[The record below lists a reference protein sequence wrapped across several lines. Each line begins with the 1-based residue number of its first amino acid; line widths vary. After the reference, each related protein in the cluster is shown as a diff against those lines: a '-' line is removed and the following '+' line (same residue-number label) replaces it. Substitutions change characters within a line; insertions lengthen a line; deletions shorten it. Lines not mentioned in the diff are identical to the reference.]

1 MSNLFQDVIN
11 DVKQVENEL
20 MGPSFSY
27 YSQIKAPQLI
37 NMSNA
42 GTRTAIDN
50 NITGLGYYIDVLI
63 SGTSEATWLQQ
74 PLGNKYFMQ
83 TGGTCSDPSGNEVAR
98 SIYMNNVPTGQTF
111 IDIGNTGLG
120 SVGGGANGLI
130 PGAIDDLSALNP
142 FTIMQSFL
150 TPNPAPCQAV
160 TLETID
166 PYGTL
171 STETAYLTNIDIQN
185 MSACDF
191 ILGAPAVD
199 SPGVATNPVTGATC
213 IENFA
218 QRKNKPKKS
227 SKSLPKDLVGQI
239 YFTGLA
245 CVGIYIF
252 YKIMEKS

>member
-1 MSNLFQDVIN
+1 MSNLFQAVID

-27 YSQIKAPQLI
+27 YSQIKAPELI

-83 TGGTCSDPSGNEVAR
+83 TGGTCSDPAGNEVTR
-98 SIYMNNVPTGQTF
+98 SIYMNNVPTGDIF

-130 PGAIDDLSALNP
+130 PGAIDDLNALNP

-150 TPNPAPCQAV
+150 TPNPAPCQSV
-160 TLETID
+160 TLQTID

-171 STETAYLTNIDIQN
+171 GTETAYLTNIDIQN
-185 MSACDF
+185 MSPCDF
-191 ILGAPAVD
+191 LPN
-199 SPGVATNPVTGATC
+199 STGVQTNPVTGVTC
-213 IENFA
+213 PEGFA